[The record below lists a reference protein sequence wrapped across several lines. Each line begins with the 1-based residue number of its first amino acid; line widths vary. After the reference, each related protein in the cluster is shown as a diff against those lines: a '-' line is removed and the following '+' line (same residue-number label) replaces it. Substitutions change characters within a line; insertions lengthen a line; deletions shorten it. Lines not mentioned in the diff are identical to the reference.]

1 MENKENIYNLLL
13 VGETGTGKSSLGNFI
28 VGEEVFEVS
37 DDAETCTKNTIR
49 KISKLDP

>member
-28 VGEEVFEVS
+28 VGESF
-37 DDAETCTKNTIR
+37 
-49 KISKLDP
+49 